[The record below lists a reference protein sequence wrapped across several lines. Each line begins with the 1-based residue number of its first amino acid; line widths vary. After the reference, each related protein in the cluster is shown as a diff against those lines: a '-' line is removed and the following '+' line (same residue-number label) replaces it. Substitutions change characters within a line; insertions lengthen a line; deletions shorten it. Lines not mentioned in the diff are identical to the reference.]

1 MRVLLVLVSSL
12 LLGIV
17 VIGGIGGIIYPPVLR
32 VAEPVLCRSGVYE
45 IETSTGKVYCTNE
58 NAAQTRDGLS
68 SLVPKGFGNSFD
80 NVAGDVM
87 DNGGYRTDIT
97 LKAILVAGIIY
108 SAVAMMLLSL
118 VALAIPRRR

>member
-12 LLGIV
+12 LLGFV
-17 VIGGIGGIIYPPVLR
+17 VVGGIGGIVYPPVLK
-32 VAEPVLCRSGVYE
+32 VAEPLLCRTGVYE
-45 IETSTGKVYCTNE
+45 IDRTGKVYCTDE
-58 NAAQTRDGLS
+58 KAAQTRDGLA

-80 NVAGDVM
+80 NAAGDVM